1 VRANRGFSGRE
12 DSMKL
17 HHLALGGL
25 LLLGLAVLG
34 QAGEETAR
42 KLLGVWE
49 LTKAEKLIP
58 GATVEFAKDNKMHL
72 RFKAGD
78 KAVTIDGTYKLEGK
92 TIVST
97 LSFGGKSKTE
107 TNTIKK
113 LTDKELVIEDEKGKV
128 EEYKRAK

>member
-1 VRANRGFSGRE
+1 
-12 DSMKL
+12 MKL
-17 HHLALGGL
+17 HHLALGGFL
-25 LLLGLAVLG
+25 LFGLAVLG

-42 KLLGVWE
+42 KLLGTWE

-58 GATVEFAKDNKMHL
+58 GATVEFAKDGKMHL

-92 TIVST
+92 TLIST
-97 LSFGGKSKTE
+97 LTFGGKTKTE
-107 TNTIKK
+107 KNTINK

-128 EEYKRAK
+128 EEYRRAK